1 MAASSLGDFIVLVRQ
16 MKEHDVNVKMFG
28 TSGAVVEFQQALGSL
43 AEYTFGLSA
52 WEPSLP
58 NPGIKEFVEAYE
70 KEFQRAPSFH
80 AAGAYGSC
88 QIFME
93 AAKRAGS
100 LDDEKVREE
109 LLKLKMKTIFSEYA
123 VDQRG
128 YQTANKGLFVQW
140 QDGNKVVVW
149 PNDLAS
155 GKARLPVP
163 GWAER

>member
-1 MAASSLGDFIVLVRQ
+1 VKAGQVEVFGMAASSLGDFIVLVRQ

-28 TSGAVVEFQQALGSL
+28 TSGAVVEFQQALGPL
-43 AEYTFGLSA
+43 AEYTFGLFA

-93 AAKRAGS
+93 APAASMTKRC
-100 LDDEKVREE
+100 VRSC
-109 LLKLKMKTIFSEYA
+109 L
-123 VDQRG
+123 
-128 YQTANKGLFVQW
+128 N
-140 QDGNKVVVW
+140 
-149 PNDLAS
+149 
-155 GKARLPVP
+155 
-163 GWAER
+163 